1 MEMSTE
7 EYTETSLRHLT
18 IPFFDYKAISQLRST
33 LPLEMGTA
41 FPEEYRCR

>member
-1 MEMSTE
+1 MEMITE
-7 EYTETSLRHLT
+7 ECTETSLHHLI

-41 FPEEYRCR
+41 FPEENRCR